1 MPENQSAFDYV
12 KRMFGGGS
20 PAPSKTQQV
29 PVNQAPL
36 SPEAEQRAKEEEAR
50 MVAAAGLP
58 PAPRQPITSP
68 GGLGSIAIPEN
79 PEDVIYN
86 WPAKEQQ
93 SKFEEN
99 TAMRAEAKAAMAIM
113 LAGRKYRSLPAHVR
127 DADKE
132 KFQALIDLEIPPVK
146 SFDDENPSVRDFVK
160 SVMNPYHKRQSFVEA
175 LRGQVSLINNTFK
188 KYGADSN
195 EAANELVPKLMG
207 MLKLYNSALAG
218 TSDALS
224 GAEVERL
231 TPELN
236 PYLFNPKKALQVG
249 GKVVGSD
256 IQKFKSK
263 LEDLHDILL
272 NESNS
277 AFNTLAAMSSPEYA
291 AKSLGF
297 EHKRHFTENVVPR
310 FSDKIPKRVAT
321 GALDYAGFIQQ
332 RQALFEQELPQAQAT
347 KTQILNSSLPQEEK
361 YRLLNGLRNTFNART
376 GRDLDVP
383 EEFLAP
389 RDK

>member
-1 MPENQSAFDYV
+1 MAEDQSAFDYV

-20 PAPSKTQQV
+20 PAPSKAQPA
-29 PVNQAPL
+29 PVSQAPL
-36 SPEAEQRAKEEEAR
+36 SPDAEQRAKEEEAR

-58 PAPRQPITSP
+58 PAPRQPMASP
-68 GGLGSIAIPEN
+68 SGLGMVAIQPNQEEIYIYPE
-79 PEDVIYN
+79 EDQRGKFDKSTSN
-86 WPAKEQQ
+86 RAK
-93 SKFEEN
+93 
-99 TAMRAEAKAAMAIM
+99 AKAAMAIM
-113 LAGRKYRSLPAHVR
+113 LADPKYQRLPAHVR
-127 DADKE
+127 DADKAAYE
-132 KFQALIDLEIPPVK
+132 SLIDLEIPAVK
-146 SFDDENPSVRDFVK
+146 SFDEENPSAKEFAK
-160 SVMNPYHKRQSFVEA
+160 SIMNPYQKRQSFVEA

-188 KYGADSN
+188 KYGPDSN

-277 AFNTLAAMSSPEYA
+277 AFNTMAAMSSPEYA

-310 FSDKIPKRVAT
+310 FDKKIPKRVAT
-321 GALDYAGFIQQ
+321 GALDYAGFIKQ
-332 RQALFEQELPQAQAT
+332 RQAQFEQELPQAEAT

-389 RDK
+389 RGK